1 MLVKVQQITSTHS
14 AAKIKRKPA
23 KAQQIRQQLQ
33 QAVAGNEQ
41 AKHQRKAKFPVRYP
55 SPL

>member
-41 AKHQRKAKFPVRYP
+41 AKHQRKAKFPV
-55 SPL
+55 